1 MATSKNCRIC
11 IRLASEDKELIER
24 AAKVSG
30 KSINGYIVDTIMN
43 QALMD
48 SKIVLNNNSRD
59 LLLSALT
66 NPPEPNERLK
76 ELFR

>member
-11 IRLASEDKELIER
+11 IRLASEDKELIKK
-24 AAKVSG
+24 AAKASD